1 MKAKPEA
8 QNLNTP
14 SPSNTL
20 PWLRTKEVVRLIAEE
35 CNNDPLEMDE
45 RLLIAFAAGLIRCQ
59 AGSAIFSMGSN
70 TEIKRNWPVLRYI
83 WQLPGGSLSLARDQ
97 FTAPISGSSRQALA
111 EDPTLVGVT
120 AVTLLELKT
129 HEGELRK
136 HFQMPQKPRRQP
148 GAKAIT
154 LTACEEW
161 LRQEF
166 RKDSGRLRRK
176 EDFMEDA
183 LAKYKGSLTKRG
195 FFSVWR
201 KVTMEAAHKERRKG
215 GRPDGT

>member
-1 MKAKPEA
+1 
-8 QNLNTP
+8 
-14 SPSNTL
+14 
-20 PWLRTKEVVRLIAEE
+20 
-35 CNNDPLEMDE
+35 MDE

-59 AGSAIFSMGSN
+59 AGSAVFSMGSN
-70 TEIKRNWPVLRYI
+70 TEIKRNWPVPRYI

-97 FTAPISGSSRQALA
+97 FTAPISGSSSQALA
-111 EDPTLVGVT
+111 EDSTLVGVA

-136 HFQMPQKPRRQP
+136 HFQMPQRGRRQH

-154 LTACEEW
+154 LTACEKW

-166 RKDSGRLRRK
+166 RKDSRHLRRK
-176 EDFMEDA
+176 DDFMEDA

-201 KVTMEAAHKERRKG
+201 KVTMEADHKKRREG
-215 GRPDGT
+215 GRPEGT